1 MWTCSQCN
9 KAFNSARA
17 LKIHEVKQHE
27 NMPKR
32 YLKCSHCDEVFEHGN
47 LLQIHM
53 KVHHNIKV
61 RCPQCKDIF
70 DHPKALSMHVKAHN
84 TEPVCPVCG
93 VKFDHDKLLKLH
105 MEHYHKVSK
114 KETTSL
120 PSEQLEVQ
128 TFQPLANLIS
138 PDSKRASESPERRR
152 VNGSS
157 LSPNDIHHRE
167 ATPSPGREDNLREAF
182 HEVKNEDRNSRHR
195 SQSPQEVN
203 IPNQESLRREM
214 FARSQGYDNM
224 YHHRLLAPMHNR
236 PIFYRPLDD
245 KPRGPPPFGMMPFQP
260 PGLRRR
266 LEKRPLGRSHS
277 FPLKQE
283 ASYHDM
289 PPVVPWQ
296 MAEANPMRY
305 GPAPREK
312 RIDRAVLEAVRNNL
326 KAKLRTVEATLLGEE
341 ADPHHPL
348 SSTLAEYYEQQGPL
362 CSREELSRQY
372 RPSVITPRTTF
383 DNYPFKRKASP
394 NDLEPQEKIRRYED
408 REVMRDNMDS
418 PGASPSRKPTG
429 IPFISGSEMRTR
441 FHDPIAQSMY
451 ARPFNTRD
459 DLSILK
465 RTDDMSFG
473 DQNKIF
479 IKRGAPRCNRCQ
491 QTFSSKMEYL
501 HHLISHREK
510 DGFADESPE
519 EMEFIEGA
527 RRSMNLKTFAMEGHH
542 RISSNTTP
550 EGSLSP
556 KGEELRESLKAIGG
570 DDDEADKT
578 EKKIKAKKS
587 PGEQPSPLASQS
599 EGDSLSL
606 ATATCSE
613 CKDVFADSMSCRMHI
628 EKRHMKPR
636 CRECGLTFDHKNLL
650 KIHMDCYH
658 STLDVLQCYYC
669 GMSFKQRSEFLDHLT
684 SHETQEINKDKLGEQ
699 GNESAEPG
707 GRRRWGRLVASAQLP
722 SEKPD
727 LGNKERIPLRTD
739 FLGTRETSLLKSNGK
754 TKLRKAV
761 SLSTYTDMINRN
773 KRSAADF
780 LRDSRAKGDEVIGR
794 ETRTRIFLPNFEDR
808 KMEDVSRFHSAH
820 STDKEL
826 ASPLMARQRPSQE
839 EIERLF
845 LKRKA
850 FQSRDNDDARAFWS
864 AERPPFTAHSV
875 EEKHDQADSYIGKK
889 DELRRL
895 QRSVPGEENM
905 KNQHMPLFRKAF
917 VRDEVETLYQ
927 LRHKKSLH
935 NPEGKDGDSPPPE
948 PSDHR
953 SDLVKIERIELNP
966 IARQH
971 KPVEREQHGLRP
983 NYDSEQRDEVI
994 SSKERRHN
1002 VPEQEPYSTLVH
1014 SRSSPKRYH
1023 EEAATSVVP
1032 PPPLID
1038 IRRYSQN
1045 SSPLNVCSTV
1055 SADSSPAS
1063 SRSNSPLPV
1072 TKSHDYKSNKGKV
1085 ELEASNSPVA
1095 ESIDCSSSMKELKG
1109 KRRNSIKK
1117 LTKEALI
1124 NSLSL
1129 KRRASAPDL
1138 YQMQREST
1146 EYASPEKAESPKT
1159 ELTDSPGS
1167 PSVGSDDRASPV
1179 ETKHHGS
1186 RSLQYTPRKQSER
1199 DVTCTQCGVSFGH
1212 KKLYKIHLDSYHGK
1226 PQNHECL
1233 QCGSKNFR
1241 DKDEFLKHLMAHQT
1255 EGKTKGDEEEERKT
1269 LVEEREGSEDSQRS
1283 RSPFDMR
1290 DENPEIVPKAK
1301 IPRRDTRQEYE
1312 KIKNMEDVPH
1322 YVGQIVNDTSKNE
1335 NDLND
1340 EPRVN
1345 NNAKDLNDKT
1355 TCFTCGKTFD
1365 NGKQLE
1371 QHFSSHASISEDGRF
1386 CCVLCGKAFETH
1398 RKLEIHSRSHT
1409 GFKPHKCEQCGRCFP
1424 YYSSYYY
1431 HKMTHTKDRP
1441 HKCPLCGKGFIQTRY
1456 LRSHL
1461 KTHKDEQGALSDEVE
1476 SIIQKVE
1483 LNMNDET
1490 DEESIDSPGT
1500 AENSPA
1506 YRANDEE
1513 AETAEILCSFK
1524 RGLNCSAQNSDTES
1538 PPVSNSSVSD

>member
-1 MWTCSQCN
+1 
-9 KAFNSARA
+9 
-17 LKIHEVKQHE
+17 
-27 NMPKR
+27 
-32 YLKCSHCDEVFEHGN
+32 
-47 LLQIHM
+47 
-53 KVHHNIKV
+53 
-61 RCPQCKDIF
+61 
-70 DHPKALSMHVKAHN
+70 
-84 TEPVCPVCG
+84 
-93 VKFDHDKLLKLH
+93 

-114 KETTSL
+114 NESTNS
-120 PSEQLEVQ
+120 PSEQLEAQ

-138 PDSKRASESPERRR
+138 PDPKRASESPDTRRI
-152 VNGSS
+152 NGNS
-157 LSPNDIHHRE
+157 LSPNDLHQRE
-167 ATPSPGREDNLREAF
+167 ATPSPAREESTRERF
-182 HEVKNEDRNSRHR
+182 HEVKAEERNSRHR
-195 SQSPQEVN
+195 SQSPQEVP
-203 IPNQESLRREM
+203 IPNQQSMRREL

-224 YHHRLLAPMHNR
+224 YRHRLLAPVHNR
-236 PIFYRPLDD
+236 PLFYRPLDD
-245 KPRGPPPFGMMPFQP
+245 KPPGPRPFGMLPFEP

-277 FPLKQE
+277 LPLKQE
-283 ASYHDM
+283 AAYHDM
-289 PPVVPWQ
+289 AYVGPWQ
-296 MAEANPMRY
+296 WMEANPMPY
-305 GPAPREK
+305 GPVPREK
-312 RIDRAVLEAVRNNL
+312 QIDRAVLEAVRNNL

-341 ADPHHPL
+341 GDPQHPL
-348 SSTLAEYYEQQGPL
+348 SSTLAEYYEQQGAL
-362 CSREELSRQY
+362 SSREELSRQY
-372 RPSVITPRTTF
+372 RPSVITPRSTS
-383 DNYPFKRKASP
+383 DSYPFKRKASP
-394 NDLEPQEKIRRYED
+394 SDIEPQEKMRRYEE
-408 REVMRDNMDS
+408 REGMQEMKS
-418 PGASPSRKPTG
+418 PSVSPSRKAG
-429 IPFISGSEMRTR
+429 AVPFIVGPEMQPR
-441 FHDPIAQSMY
+441 FHDPVSPSMY

-465 RTDDMSFG
+465 RTEDLSFG
-473 DQNKIF
+473 DQAKIF

-510 DGFADESPE
+510 DGFADETPE
-519 EMEFIEGA
+519 EMEFIEGV
-527 RRSMNLKTFAMEGHH
+527 RRSMNLTHFAMEGPH
-542 RISSNTTP
+542 RASSHATP

-556 KGEELRESLKAIGG
+556 KGDESRESQKVGGHDGEGDKAETKG
-570 DDDEADKT
+570 
-578 EKKIKAKKS
+578 KAKKS
-587 PGEQPSPLASQS
+587 PGEQPSPLDPQG
-599 EGDSLSL
+599 EEDSMSL
-606 ATATCSE
+606 GTATCSE

-684 SHETQEINKDKLGEQ
+684 SHETQEINKDKLREHGGE
-699 GNESAEPG
+699 STEPG

-727 LGNKERIPLRTD
+727 PGNKERFPSRSD
-739 FLGTRETSLLKSNGK
+739 FLGTRETSLVKSNSK

-808 KMEDVSRFHSAH
+808 QVEDVSRFHPTH
-820 STDKEL
+820 SVDEELGSPMMPRQSPSKEN
-826 ASPLMARQRPSQE
+826 P
-839 EIERLF
+839 ERLF

-850 FQSRDNDDARAFWS
+850 FQSRDSGDGRAFWS
-864 AERPPFTAHSV
+864 SERPPFFGRSM
-875 EEKHDQADSYIGKK
+875 EERQDQAVNYSPKK
-889 DELRRL
+889 EELRRL
-895 QRSVPGEENM
+895 RSAPGEDTM
-905 KNQHMPLFRKAF
+905 RNQHMPLFRKAF
-917 VRDEVETLYQ
+917 IRDEVETLYQ
-927 LRHKKSLH
+927 LRHKKSFH
-935 NPEGKDGDSPPPE
+935 NPEGKDRDSPPPE

-966 IARQH
+966 IARKH
-971 KPVEREQHGLRP
+971 KPLERVQRGLRP
-983 NYDSEQRDEVI
+983 SCNSEQRPEVAP
-994 SSKERRHN
+994 KKH
-1002 VPEQEPYSTLVH
+1002 VLEQESRPTRVH
-1014 SRSSPKRYH
+1014 PESSPKRFH
-1023 EEAATSVVP
+1023 EEATTATCVV

-1038 IRRYSQN
+1038 IRRFSQTP
-1045 SSPLNVCSTV
+1045 SPLNACSTI
-1055 SADSSPAS
+1055 STESSPAS
-1063 SRSNSPLPV
+1063 SRSNSPLPT
-1072 TKSHDYKSNKGKV
+1072 TKTSRGKN
-1085 ELEASNSPVA
+1085 ELEASNSP
-1095 ESIDCSSSMKELKG
+1095 ESIDCASSSKDFKG

-1138 YQMQREST
+1138 YQMRRDST
-1146 EYASPEKAESPKT
+1146 EYASAAKAESPKT
-1159 ELTDSPGS
+1159 EPTASPGS
-1167 PSVGSDDRASPV
+1167 PSVRSDGRASPV
-1179 ETKHHGS
+1179 ETKQHGS
-1186 RSLQYTPRKQSER
+1186 RSQQYTPRKQSER
-1199 DVTCTQCGVSFGH
+1199 DVMCTQCGVSFGH

-1233 QCGSKNFR
+1233 QCGSKTFR

-1255 EGKTKGDEEEERKT
+1255 EGKSKGDEEEGRKT
-1269 LVEEREGSEDSQRS
+1269 PVDEREGSEDSRRS
-1283 RSPFDMR
+1283 TSPVDMK
-1290 DENPEIVPKAK
+1290 DVDQEMAPKTK
-1301 IPRRDTRQEYE
+1301 IPRMDIPEENE
-1312 KIKNMEDVPH
+1312 KSKAMNDVPH
-1322 YVGQIVNDTSKNE
+1322 YVSQVIVNNMSKNE
-1335 NDLND
+1335 NDVND
-1340 EPRVN
+1340 ESGRRSPRVN
-1345 NNAKDLNDKT
+1345 NNAKDVNNKGT
-1355 TCFTCGKTFD
+1355 TCFTCGKSFE

-1461 KTHKDEQGALSDEVE
+1461 RTHKDEQGTLSDEVE

-1483 LNMNDET
+1483 LNMNEET
-1490 DEESIDSPGT
+1490 DEESIESPGT
-1500 AENSPA
+1500 AEGSPA

-1524 RGLNCSAQNSDTES
+1524 RGLNCSAQNSDAES
-1538 PPVSNSSVSD
+1538 PTVSNSSVSD